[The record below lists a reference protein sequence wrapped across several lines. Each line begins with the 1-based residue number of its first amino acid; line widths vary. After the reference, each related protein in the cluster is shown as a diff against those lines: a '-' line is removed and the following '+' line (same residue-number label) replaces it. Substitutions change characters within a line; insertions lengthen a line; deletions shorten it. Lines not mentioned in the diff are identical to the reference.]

1 MSQFDPQAFLD
12 TQTTEVNDTRILPCP
27 VGEWPATVDN
37 VDIKSGVSQKSGEP
51 WTRLNVKWKIEG
63 CDANRL
69 ADRDPIF
76 VTQGVMLDITDNG
89 GLDMGK
95 GRNVQLGR
103 LREAIG
109 LNKPGQP
116 FSFRMLIGRSA
127 KVRVDHREY
136 EGNIFDDVKGAIA
149 LA

>member
-1 MSQFDPQAFLD
+1 MSAFDPQSFLD
-12 TQTTEVNDTRILPCP
+12 AQTTEVTDTRVVPCP
-27 VGEWPATVDN
+27 VGEWPATIDDVS
-37 VDIKSGVSQKSGEP
+37 IKSGVSQKSGDP

-76 VTQGVMLDITDNG
+76 VTQGVMLDLTESGGMDNG
-89 GLDMGK
+89 RGK
-95 GRNVQLGR
+95 NVQVGR
-103 LREAIG
+103 LREACN
-109 LNKPGQP
+109 LNAPGVP

-127 KVRVDHREY
+127 KVSVTHREY
-136 EGNIFDDVKGAIA
+136 EGNMYDEVKGVVR

>member
-12 TQTTEVNDTRILPCP
+12 TQTTEANDTRVIPCP
-27 VGEWPATVDN
+27 VGEWPATIEG
-37 VDIKSGVSQKSGEP
+37 VDIKSGVSQKNGEA
-51 WTRLNVKWKIEG
+51 WTKLAVKWKIEG

-69 ADRDPIF
+69 ADRDPIY
-76 VTQGVMLDITDNG
+76 VTQGVLLDITSAG

-103 LREAIG
+103 VREALD

-116 FSFRMLIGRSA
+116 FAFRMLVGRTA
-127 KVRVDHREY
+127 KVAISQREY
-136 EGNIFDDVKGAIA
+136 EGNIFDDVKGVVKSA
-149 LA
+149 